1 MENKELK
8 VPLVYKLGIFV
19 LIPFL
24 TSFIIY
30 IILLYRSTSYNI
42 PNTFPEAWIAKG
54 REREGV
60 EKEAEQNNTQMSI

>member
-42 PNTFPEAWIAKG
+42 PNTFPEA
-54 REREGV
+54 
-60 EKEAEQNNTQMSI
+60 